1 MQKIIL
7 LLAFIPC
14 LLHAQRMH
22 VDLFGGFSNYQGDL
36 QDKMFTTEQAKAAF
50 GAGLKYDLTTHL
62 SLRTNFTYASLSAAD
77 KYNRQA
83 DLRARNLSFQTK
95 ITEVNLLLDYSLRN
109 LENHKIT
116 PYVFAG
122 IAVFHYNPYAYDSVG
137 NKIYLKPLSTEGQGL
152 TAYPTRKPY
161 HLTQFAIPFGGGIRW
176 KFTDNVII
184 SYEIGLRKTF
194 TDYLDDISTT
204 YVDQAVLA
212 TAKGSK
218 AVEMAYRGAELK
230 TGQPYPADGTIRGGA
245 KFRDWYY
252 FSGINVSIGINNGK
266 TVHRFDKGRGS
277 TACPPRV
284 M

>member
-7 LLAFIPC
+7 LVVFIPS
-14 LLHAQRMH
+14 LLNAQRLH

-36 QDKMFTTEQAKAAF
+36 QDKMLTTEQAK
-50 GAGLKYDLTTHL
+50 GAVGLGLKYDLTPHL
-62 SLRTNFTYASLSAAD
+62 SLRTNFTYAALAAAD

-95 ITEVNLLLDYSLRN
+95 ITEGNFLVDYSLFD

-122 IAVFHYNPYAYDSVG
+122 LAVFHFNPYAYDSVG
-137 NKIYLKPLSTEGQGL
+137 NKIYLHPLGTEGQGL
-152 TAYPTRKPY
+152 AGYNRKPY
-161 HLTQFAIPFGGGIRW
+161 HLTQVAIPFGVGVRW
-176 KFTDNVII
+176 RFTENITL
-184 SYEIGLRKTF
+184 SYEIGWRKTS
-194 TDYLDDISTT
+194 TDYLDDVSST
-204 YVDQAVLA
+204 YVDQALLA
-212 TAKGSK
+212 AANGTK
-218 AVEMAYRGAELK
+218 AVEMAYRGGELK
-230 TGQPYPADGTIRGGA
+230 TGQPYPADGAIRGGS
-245 KFRDWYY
+245 KFQDWYY

-266 TVHRFDKGRGS
+266 RSHGFGKGRGS